1 MDAMTVLGWIGVFV
15 LAVLA
20 GAVGGAIGANVTVRQ
35 AVAAANDKERRQ
47 LRTTTKGLVAV
58 TGEVAQLRDMLR
70 SRAGGNH
77 A

>member
-1 MDAMTVLGWIGVFV
+1 MDVLTW
-15 LAVLA
+15 LAVIVMALIA
-20 GAVGGAIGANVTVRQ
+20 GAVGGAIGANITVRQ
-35 AVAAANDKERRQ
+35 TVAAANDKERRQ
-47 LRTTTKGLVAV
+47 LRTTTQGLVAV